1 MTLNKQP
8 ALDAIEKEQNTIL
21 HVADEIWDYAELS
34 LQEFRSAKLYC
45 EVLKQ
50 EGFIQLDRRK
60 GAVISLDMDKLR
72 ELQSMREQ
80 MKGILAKGI
89 CKGIC
94 KDEVYELVNEIYQEY
109 GGE

>member
-1 MTLNKQP
+1 MPHPQDVQP
-8 ALDAIEKEQNTIL
+8 YFIL
-21 HVADEIWDYAELS
+21 PIDS
-34 LQEFRSAKLYC
+34 
-45 EVLKQ
+45 
-50 EGFIQLDRRK
+50 
-60 GAVISLDMDKLR
+60 SLDMDKLR

>member
-1 MTLNKQP
+1 MSRQTVRQ
-8 ALDAIEKEQNTIL
+8 A
-21 HVADEIWDYAELS
+21 LS
-34 LQEFRSAKLYC
+34 LLE
-45 EVLKQ
+45 Q

>member
-1 MTLNKQP
+1 MIIEIDFNSEE
-8 ALDAIEKEQNTIL
+8 AL
-21 HVADEIWDYAELS
+21 Y
-34 LQEFRSAKLYC
+34 LQVRN
-45 EVLKQ
+45 Q
-50 EGFIQLDRRK
+50 IIHGFIQLDRRK

>member
-1 MTLNKQP
+1 MIIEIDFNSEEALYLQVRNQIIHGIATLQ
-8 ALDAIEKEQNTIL
+8 I
-21 HVADEIWDYAELS
+21 
-34 LQEFRSAKLYC
+34 
-45 EVLKQ
+45 
-50 EGFIQLDRRK
+50 
-60 GAVISLDMDKLR
+60 R

-89 CKGIC
+89 CMGIG

>member
-1 MTLNKQP
+1 MIIEIDFNSEEALYLQVRNQIIHGIATLQLQEGDELP
-8 ALDAIEKEQNTIL
+8 SVRQM
-21 HVADEIWDYAELS
+21 ADEI
-34 LQEFRSAKLYC
+34 
-45 EVLKQ
+45 
-50 EGFIQLDRRK
+50 GINIQLDRRK

>member
-1 MTLNKQP
+1 M
-8 ALDAIEKEQNTIL
+8 I
-21 HVADEIWDYAELS
+21 
-34 LQEFRSAKLYC
+34 C
-45 EVLKQ
+45 
-50 EGFIQLDRRK
+50 
-60 GAVISLDMDKLR
+60 LDMDKIR

-89 CKGIC
+89 CKGIR